1 MDFGSIFTLTAGEL
15 IGPYTAAYV
24 LCALGL
30 AMHFGFTGLLNF
42 GQAAFAAIGAY
53 GYSIGVLTFGMDWW
67 EAALFGIVCA
77 VAFALILGIPTLRL
91 RADYLAIVTIAAA
104 QAFYFAVTSSE
115 YVSVTG
121 GSSGLNGFADSFYA
135 LNPIPAGRYHFGVL
149 ELTEKE
155 IFVRI
160 VGWVVVAL
168 VALLL
173 FGLTR
178 SPWGRALK
186 GIREDEDAIRALGK
200 NVTAYKMQSLVI
212 GGVFASIGGMIF
224 ILAPETNQPSVWVSN
239 FTFMVWTVLL
249 LGGAATILG
258 PIIGGMLFFGLLML
272 TQGIMDGLVN
282 IGVLP
287 FLNTA
292 QVAQIRFL
300 LVGLALMLL
309 VIFRPQG
316 IFGNKKETFI
326 NAR

>member
-15 IGPYTAAYV
+15 VGPYTAAYV

-30 AMHFGFTGLLNF
+30 AMHFGYTGLLNF

-53 GYSIGVLTFGMDWW
+53 GYSIGVLTFHMDWW
-67 EAALFGIVCA
+67 AAALFGIVCA
-77 VAFALILGIPTLRL
+77 VAFALLLGIPTLRL

-115 YVSVTG
+115 FVDVTG
-121 GSSGLNGFADSFYA
+121 GSSGLNAFADSFYA
-135 LNPIPAGRYHFGVL
+135 LNPIPAGRYNFGVL

-155 IFVRI
+155 LFIRV
-160 VGWVVVAL
+160 VGWGVVAL
-168 VALLL
+168 VAMLL

-212 GGVFASIGGMIF
+212 GGVFAAIGGMIF
-224 ILAPETNQPSVWVSN
+224 VIAPETNQPSVWVSN

-258 PIIGGMLFFGLLML
+258 PIVGGMLFFGLLML
-272 TQGIMDGLVN
+272 TQGVMDGLVN
-282 IGVLP
+282 IGALP

>member
-1 MDFGSIFTLTAGEL
+1 MDFGNILTLTAGEL
-15 IGPYTAAYV
+15 IAPYTVAYV

-67 EAALFGIVCA
+67 QAALLGIIAA
-77 VAFALILGIPTLRL
+77 VAFALLLGIPTLRL

-115 YVSVTG
+115 FVDVTG
-121 GSSGLNGFADSFYA
+121 GSSGLNAFADSFYA
-135 LNPIPAGRYHFGVL
+135 LNPIPEGRYNFGVL
-149 ELTEKE
+149 ELGEKE
-155 IFVRI
+155 IFIRL
-160 VGWVVVAL
+160 VGWGLVAL

-186 GIREDEDAIRALGK
+186 GIREDEDAVRALGK

-212 GGVFASIGGMIF
+212 GGVFAAIGGMVFVI
-224 ILAPETNQPSVWVSN
+224 APETNQPAVWVTN

-258 PIIGGMLFFGLLML
+258 PIVGGMIFFALLMF
-272 TQGIMDGLVN
+272 TQGIMQGLVN
-282 IGVLP
+282 IGALP

-316 IFGNKKETFI
+316 IFGNKKETFV